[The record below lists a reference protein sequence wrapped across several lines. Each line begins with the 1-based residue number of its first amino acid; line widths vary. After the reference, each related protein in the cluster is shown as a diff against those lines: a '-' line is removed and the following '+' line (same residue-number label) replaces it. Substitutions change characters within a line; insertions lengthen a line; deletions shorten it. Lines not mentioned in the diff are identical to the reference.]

1 MENIDFKEIVE
12 DTHADGLYVQFYEG
26 LQNEINNIPQKR
38 INDML
43 DTLIF
48 DNPDL
53 MTRSMGRLEI
63 LYKYSCLL

>member
-1 MENIDFKEIVE
+1 MENIDFNEIVN
-12 DTHADGLYVQFYEG
+12 DTDTGGLYVQFYEG

-38 INDML
+38 ISNML

-53 MTRSMGRLEI
+53 MTHSMGRMEI
-63 LYKYSCLL
+63 LYRYSCLI